1 MRGKG
6 LVGTRVELAGDLVD
20 EVGKDRHCSKG
31 RAASDVGP
39 TQNVPRRDNFCRS
52 RGLVV
57 GSFCI
62 SSTIRPP
69 LTRASAIT
77 RALAIQIFI
86 HPFFLFRLLMQ
97 LRKSHT
103 QRPLHLCALVW
114 NWYLNSS

>member
-39 TQNVPRRDNFCRS
+39 TQNVPRPDNFCQS

-69 LTRASAIT
+69 HSGARWRSRFL
-77 RALAIQIFI
+77 FI
-86 HPFFLFRLLMQ
+86 LFHLFRLLMQ

-103 QRPLHLCALVW
+103 PATRIRSTTKVCIFKHLL
-114 NWYLNSS
+114 